1 MSSNIQ
7 LFYYENTPARVIML
21 NGQPWWVA
29 KDVCDILGYSNSR
42 KALAD
47 HLEED
52 EKGVTIKCIP
62 QITGKGQVLLVNLFL
77 NNLKGGDE

>member
-1 MSSNIQ
+1 MENAIQ
-7 LFYYENTPARVIML
+7 LYSYDEAPVRVVMREDPPAA
-21 NGQPWWVA
+21 WFVA

-52 EKGVTIKCIP
+52 EKDVTVCYTP
-62 QITGKGQVLLVNLFL
+62 
-77 NNLKGGDE
+77 GGE